1 MKVVQCCGVKFS
13 NIMVVVKLECVKVEC
28 WRQCC
33 DLTWIMERE
42 HSAYVCI

>member
-1 MKVVQCCGVKFS
+1 MFYEVISSKVSVKVVQCCGVKFS

-33 DLTWIMERE
+33 D
-42 HSAYVCI
+42 